1 MSEIAPVMFF
11 KAGDFI
17 FKQGDAGKLMHFIKE
32 GTVDIMYG
40 EKLIETLGPEDFFG
54 EMALID
60 DLPRSANAVA
70 RTACELETITSG
82 RLLFR
87 IQEMPNFA
95 IKVMKVMAQ
104 RIRDTTARSLRS

>member
-11 KAGDFI
+11 QAGDFI
-17 FKQGDAGKLMHFIKE
+17 FKQGDPGELMYFIRN
-32 GTVDIMYG
+32 GTVDIMYD
-40 EKLIETLGPEDFFG
+40 EKLIETLGPEEFFG

-60 DLPRSANAVA
+60 DLPRSATAIA

-82 RLLFR
+82 RFQFR
-87 IQEMPNFA
+87 IQERPYFA

-104 RIRDTTARSLRS
+104 RIRDTTERSLHS

>member
-1 MSEIAPVMFF
+1 MFF
-11 KAGDFI
+11 QAGDFI
-17 FKQGDAGKLMHFIKE
+17 FKQGDPGKLMYFIRN
-32 GTVDIMYG
+32 GTVDILYG
-40 EKLIETLGPEDFFG
+40 EELVETLGPDDFFG

-60 DLPRSANAVA
+60 DQPRSANAVA

-87 IQEMPNFA
+87 IQEMPYFA

-104 RIRDTTARSLRS
+104 RIRDTTERSLRS

>member
-11 KAGDFI
+11 QAGDFI
-17 FKQGDAGKLMHFIKE
+17 FKQGDPGKLMYFIKE

-40 EKLIETLGPEDFFG
+40 EKLVETLGPDDFFG

-60 DLPRSANAVA
+60 DLPRSATAVA
-70 RTACELETITSG
+70 RTPCELETITS
-82 RLLFR
+82 RRFQFR
-87 IQEMPNFA
+87 IQEMPYFA

-104 RIRDTTARSLRS
+104 RIRETTERALDS